1 MRTGRILTGQ
11 MEVETRQHDM
21 AGLDLGEGPPRR
33 ALIFGALALA
43 VWCIALAPFLGV
55 PNRYTF
61 SLYFLPPILLTVI
74 GMRVSGRTPRRRV
87 LTDWALQIRYA
98 LLGHRTIVDV
108 GRRRPTRY
116 ELPPLAERWR
126 LITSA
131 FGRVVPATVKPPWAQ
146 PDHSS
151 EHTQR
156 PVGSPIVLEQRARLL
171 GGDELHTALLA
182 RSRKKT

>member
-1 MRTGRILTGQ
+1 MRTGRILTAQ
-11 MEVETRQHDM
+11 MEIETRQHDM

-43 VWCIALAPFLGV
+43 VWCLALAPVLGI

-61 SLYFLPPILLTVI
+61 SVYFLPPVLLTVI

-87 LTDWALQIRYA
+87 LTDWALQFRYA
-98 LLGHRTIVDV
+98 LLGHRTLVDV
-108 GRRRPTRY
+108 GRRLPTRY

-126 LITSA
+126 VLTNA

-146 PDHSS
+146 P
-151 EHTQR
+151 EHTDGHRQE
-156 PVGSPIVLEQRARLL
+156 PVGPPIVLEQRARVLDGDALHADLL
-171 GGDELHTALLA
+171 
-182 RSRKKT
+182 SRTRQKT